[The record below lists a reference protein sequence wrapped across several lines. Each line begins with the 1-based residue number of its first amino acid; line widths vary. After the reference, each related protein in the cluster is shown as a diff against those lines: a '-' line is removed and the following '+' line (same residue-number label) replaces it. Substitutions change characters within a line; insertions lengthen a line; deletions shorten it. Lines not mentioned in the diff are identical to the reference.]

1 MRTKRF
7 FVISLLVLASLALAA
22 CGVIAAQAGSQP
34 PISSDPIQVTSAGNP
49 RILSV
54 SGRGQVTLSPDL
66 AYVTI
71 GVRSE
76 NAEAKAAVDANNT
89 QTQAVVDALL
99 AFGIDQDDIQTLNFN
114 IYSYEDFN
122 QPFDEKP
129 PLKYSVEN
137 SVYVT
142 VRDIDGL
149 GDLLSA
155 AIDAGANNI
164 WGVQFD
170 VADKT
175 EALSDARALAVEN
188 ANEKAAELAGLAEV
202 ELGQILSI
210 SASGGGNY
218 PTPYG
223 VGGGGLAVA
232 EESAAVPVS
241 PGQIN
246 VSVEVSIV
254 FEIQ

>member
-1 MRTKRF
+1 MRTKNI
-7 FVISLLVLASLALAA
+7 FVVSLLALASLALAA
-22 CGVIAAQAGSQP
+22 CGVIAAQAGNEA
-34 PISSDPIQVTSAGNP
+34 PINSAPVQVASGDSP
-49 RILSV
+49 RILTV
-54 SGRGQVTLSPDL
+54 VGSGLVTLRPDL

-76 NAEAKAAVDANNT
+76 DSDAKVAVEANNT
-89 QTQAVVDALL
+89 QTQEVVDALL
-99 AFGIDQDDIQTLNFN
+99 GFGIDPDDIQTLNFN

-122 QPFDEKP
+122 EQFEEKP
-129 PLKYSVEN
+129 PLRYSVEN

-142 VRDIDGL
+142 VRDIDTL

-170 VADKT
+170 VADKS
-175 EALSDARALAVEN
+175 EALSEARALAVEN
-188 ANEKAAELAGLAEV
+188 ANDKAAELAGFAEV

-210 SASGGGNY
+210 STFGSGNF

-223 VGGGGLAVA
+223 VGGGGFATADL
-232 EESAAVPVS
+232 ESAVPVS
-241 PGQIN
+241 PGQIS
-246 VSVEVSIV
+246 VSVEVSMV